1 MRLRISAL
9 FLCLTL
15 SVFAASAQSNQTFTG
30 TVSDAMCG
38 AHHMMQG
45 KTPAQ
50 CTRECVKQGSDFALV
65 SGGKVYTLKGDK
77 SQFDKLAG
85 QNVTIKGKVDGT
97 TITVDSIAAAKPRV
111 GIYNRGVSSSYSVV
125 PR

>member
-1 MRLRISAL
+1 MRLRIA
-9 FLCLTL
+9 T
-15 SVFAASAQSNQTFTG
+15 VFFSIAVSTVAASAQSSQTLSG

-45 KTPAQ
+45 ASDAQ

-85 QNVTIKGKVDGT
+85 QKVTIKGKVDGQT
-97 TITVDSIAAAKPRV
+97 VTVDSIAPAK
-111 GIYNRGVSSSYSVV
+111 S
-125 PR
+125 

>member
-9 FLCLTL
+9 FLSVAL
-15 SVFAASAQSNQTFTG
+15 SVVAVSAQASQVFTG

-50 CTRECVKQGSDFALV
+50 CTHECVKQGNDFVLV
-65 SGGKVYTLKGDK
+65 SKDKVYTLKGDK
-77 SQFDKLAG
+77 VQLDKFAG
-85 QNVTIKGKVDGT
+85 QNVTIKGKVDGQ
-97 TITVDSIAAAKPRV
+97 TITVDSMAAAK
-111 GIYNRGVSSSYSVV
+111 S
-125 PR
+125 